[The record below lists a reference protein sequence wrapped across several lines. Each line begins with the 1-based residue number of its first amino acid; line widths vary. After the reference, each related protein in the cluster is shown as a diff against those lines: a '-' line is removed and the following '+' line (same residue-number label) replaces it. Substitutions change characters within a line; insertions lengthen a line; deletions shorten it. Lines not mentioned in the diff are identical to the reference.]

1 MKVLVIRL
9 SALGDIT
16 HASSVIEP
24 LAKAGCE
31 IHFVTKSSF
40 ASIFQD
46 HPQLKSIYSYDS
58 AKKGERSAREHF
70 LTWVEQAKFD
80 FILDLHDSL
89 RTRLW
94 RRRLRSSAKVYVA
107 KKERWR
113 EFAILFLRQKKSLGF
128 GAGGRALKM
137 RTLALAALS
146 EHGKT
151 VDAQS
156 MPLTSLT
163 ISSNLV
169 SDWKAKLPSR
179 FAVLLPGS
187 AWPGKQWPY
196 FPDLAESLA
205 RELAVIVLGGEKDS
219 ECDAAAARAMKENAE
234 SRSLRAKTSLRDS
247 MAILAL
253 AERIYGNDTG
263 MVHVAEALGKDVTV
277 IEGPTEKSL
286 GFSPY
291 RPGSKIA
298 GLSLFCRPCSKT
310 GKYCLRFGSRICL
323 NGISPK
329 DVQSL

>member
-46 HPQLKSIYSYDS
+46 HPQLKSVYAYDS
-58 AKKGERSAREHF
+58 AKQGERLAREQ
-70 LTWVEQAKFD
+70 LLSWVEQSKFD

-94 RRRLRSSAKVYVA
+94 RRRLRASAKLYVA
-107 KKERWR
+107 NKERWR
-113 EFAILFLRQKKSLGF
+113 EFAILFLRQKNGMGF

-137 RTLALAALS
+137 RALAVEALRANGIEVEAS
-146 EHGKT
+146 
-151 VDAQS
+151 S
-156 MPLTSLT
+156 LPLTSLG
-163 ISSNLV
+163 ISTELV
-169 SDWKAKLPSR
+169 SSWKAKLPAR

-196 FPDLAESLA
+196 FPELAEALA
-205 RELAVIVLGGEKDS
+205 AELPIISLGGEKDLD
-219 ECDAAAARAMKENAE
+219 CDVAAERAQKINPQSA
-234 SRSLRAKTSLRDS
+234 SLRGKTSLRDS
-247 MAILAL
+247 MAILFL

-298 GLSLFCRPCSKT
+298 GLSLFCRPCSKS
-310 GKYCLRFGSRICL
+310 GKFCVRFGSRVCL
-323 NGISPK
+323 KGISAK
-329 DVQSL
+329 DVQIL

>member
-24 LAKAGCE
+24 LATAGCE

-46 HPQLKSIYSYDS
+46 HPQLKSIYAYDA
-58 AKKGERSAREHF
+58 AKLGERVAREQF
-70 LTWVEQAKFD
+70 LNWVEQSKFD

-94 RRRLRSSAKVYVA
+94 RRRLRASARLFVA

-113 EFAILFLRQKKSLGF
+113 EFAILFLRQKNGMGF

-137 RTLALAALS
+137 RTLALEALRAN
-146 EHGKT
+146 GLR
-151 VDAQS
+151 VDAAS
-156 MPLTSLT
+156 MPLTSLAIHADT
-163 ISSNLV
+163 VAS
-169 SDWKAKLPSR
+169 WKAKLPAR

-196 FPDLAESLA
+196 FPELAEA
-205 RELAVIVLGGEKDS
+205 IAAELPIIALGGEKDLD
-219 ECDAAAARAMKENAE
+219 CDAAAERAQKINPQ
-234 SRSLRAKTSLRDS
+234 SSSLRGKTNFRDS
-247 MAILAL
+247 MAILFL
-253 AERIYGNDTG
+253 AERIFGNDTG

-298 GLSLFCRPCSKT
+298 GLSLVCRPCSKT
-310 GKYCLRFGSRICL
+310 GKFCLRFGSRICL
-323 NGISPK
+323 KGISAK
-329 DVQSL
+329 DVQTL